1 MIEENVI
8 LKIIILK
15 KKVVITGYVYLQKK
29 MEKLQGPLYQVT
41 ENMMVL
47 TYL

>member
-29 MEKLQGPLYQVT
+29 MEKLQAPLYQVT